1 MVYLLRLGFCFALA
15 MAERGVPLREEA
27 LLPLR
32 CFDDFEGRLVPEPR
46 AMSVPTVS
54 LVAF

>member
-32 CFDDFEGRLVPEPR
+32 CFDDFEGRFVPEPR